1 MKRKWNLWL
10 VLVAIIPLAILIGIG
25 LPLLPHFKEDAAEF
39 AMEDDFSKDLR
50 IELPKYKIRN
60 HNSEDFYDS
69 GGLYISS
76 CDTYTIGLEEPL
88 SEESLNILKSEQRGW
103 REHRGKYH
111 LRYHKGYNEIECC
124 IHPNLKYLE
133 VRYDTGG
140 VFWILLL
147 IILFFIP
154 AVGWLI
160 FFLVMS
166 RK

>member
-1 MKRKWNLWL
+1 MKRKWNLLL

-60 HNSEDFYDS
+60 HNSEHFYDS

-88 SEESLNILKSEQRGW
+88 SEESLNILKKGKRGW
-103 REHRGKYH
+103 HKLDGEYH
-111 LRYHKGYNEIECC
+111 LKYNKRYALIECC
-124 IHPNLKYLE
+124 LRPNFKYLE
-133 VRYDTGG
+133 VTYSTGG
-140 VFWILLL
+140 ELWILMLCM
-147 IILFFIP
+147 ILAIP
-154 AVGWLI
+154 AMGWLI
-160 FFLVMS
+160 SFLVMS